1 MKCLS
6 NIINGVVIYLSIK
19 WLQIQVGLKTT
30 LMVYGVF
37 QMIVHKLF
45 IHRVILTT
53 LFIGSTLMEDYLNL
67 FRKMLSPQIII
78 NKKVF
83 KGKTGL

>member
-1 MKCLS
+1 MKCSS

-30 LMVYGVF
+30 LMGYGVF

-53 LFIGSTLMEDYLNL
+53 LFIESTLMEDYLNL